1 MRLKTSPR
9 ATLRKTH
16 KIDIAVASMPVTEE
30 IQTFAAFQGKVSG
43 NTIMGV
49 SLIQEG
55 PALGHGVFVDRK
67 SLGQFKA
74 LAMQKGRVKAK
85 LNHFSSVQDTVGYYE
100 NFRVSKGKLL
110 ADLTLFET
118 HGGKEMLL
126 EMINEIPS
134 AFGVSLMFAADSP
147 ELDKESGNYMT
158 RPRGLYSADF
168 VDTPAANADGVFSA
182 DQIDSEEPVMGEP
195 STPPEDQKAAEAPSF
210 VSEFSALS
218 EKIEQLAAQMAA
230 YETKLATEC
239 EKIAA
244 DIKAFA
250 EKPAADVELQARLAA
265 AAPAPAAFSAPINE
279 PEVKVPA
286 ISYHEA
292 KNQAIGTA
300 TGLDRLKAVRAFT
313 EKFPTEAAYVSANS

>member
-1 MRLKTSPR
+1 MRKKTLLK
-9 ATLRKTH
+9 ATRKKIH

-55 PALGHGVFVDRK
+55 PALGHGVFVDKR
-67 SLGQFKA
+67 SLNKFKT
-74 LAMQKGRVKAK
+74 LAMEKGRVKAK

-110 ADLTLFET
+110 ADLTLFEA
-118 HGGKEMLL
+118 HAGKDMLL
-126 EMINEIPS
+126 EMINEIPA
-134 AFGVSLMFAADSP
+134 AFGVSLMFAADTP

-182 DQIDSEEPVMGEP
+182 DQIDSAEPVMVEP
-195 STPPEDQKAAEAPSF
+195 STPPAPEAPSF
-210 VSEFSALS
+210 VSEFSALT
-218 EKIEQLAAQMAA
+218 EKIEQLTAQMAA
-230 YETKLATEC
+230 YEAKLATEC

-250 EKPAADVELQARLAA
+250 EKPEDDLQLQARLFA
-265 AAPAPAAFSAPINE
+265 AAPFPAALSAPVNE
-279 PEVKVPA
+279 QEVVVPVIAFADAKKAALEGKV
-286 ISYHEA
+286 
-292 KNQAIGTA
+292 
-300 TGLDRLKAVRAFT
+300 GLERIKAARAFS
-313 EKFPTEAAYVSANS
+313 EKFPSEASYLSAQS

>member
-1 MRLKTSPR
+1 MRQRLV
-9 ATLRKTH
+9 AL
-16 KIDIAVASMPVTEE
+16 IDIGAASMLVKEE

-43 NTIMGV
+43 NTIIGV

-55 PALGHGVFVDRK
+55 PALGHGVFVDKRSLNKFK
-67 SLGQFKA
+67 SLA
-74 LAMQKGRVKAK
+74 IEKGRVKAK

-110 ADLTLFET
+110 ADLTLFDA
-118 HGGKEMLL
+118 HSGKEMLL

-134 AFGVSLMFAADSP
+134 TFGVSLMFSADAP

-158 RPRGLYSADF
+158 RPRGLYSADL

-182 DQIDSEEPVMGEP
+182 DEIDSEEDVMPIDPPAPAPEP
-195 STPPEDQKAAEAPSF
+195 QVD
-210 VSEFSALS
+210 FSAL
-218 EKIEQLAAQMAA
+218 IAEQFAAFTAKFDEVAAQFAA
-230 YETKLATEC
+230 DNAKVLAEC
-239 EKIAA
+239 EALKAYVEA
-244 DIKAFA
+244 LQAGNSDI
-250 EKPAADVELQARLAA
+250 ELQARLAA
-265 AAPAPAAFSAPINE
+265 AAPAPAAFAAPINE

-313 EKFPTEAAYVSANS
+313 EKFPTEAVYVSANS

>member
-1 MRLKTSPR
+1 
-9 ATLRKTH
+9 
-16 KIDIAVASMPVTEE
+16 
-30 IQTFAAFQGKVSG
+30 
-43 NTIMGV
+43 MGV

-74 LAMQKGRVKAK
+74 LAMAKGRVKAK

-110 ADLTLFET
+110 ADLTLFEA
-118 HGGKEMLL
+118 HGGKDMLL

-182 DQIDSEEPVMGEP
+182 DQIDSEEPVMGDP

-218 EKIEQLAAQMAA
+218 EKIEQLTAQMAA
-230 YETKLATEC
+230 YEAKLATEC

-313 EKFPTEAAYVSANS
+313 EKFPTESAYVSANS

>member
-1 MRLKTSPR
+1 
-9 ATLRKTH
+9 
-16 KIDIAVASMPVTEE
+16 MPVIEE
-30 IQTFAAFQGKVSG
+30 LQTFAAFQGKVSG

-110 ADLTLFET
+110 ADLTLFEA
-118 HGGKEMLL
+118 HGGKDMLL

-182 DQIDSEEPVMGEP
+182 DQIDSEENDMPTEQVAPTPEP
-195 STPPEDQKAAEAPSF
+195 QVD
-210 VSEFSALS
+210 FSALIA
-218 EKIEQLAAQMAA
+218 EQFAAFTAKFDAVATQFAEDNAKVLAECEQL
-230 YETKLATEC
+230 K
-239 EKIAA
+239 A
-244 DIKAFA
+244 DLKALQSGNSDI
-250 EKPAADVELQARLAA
+250 EVQARLSA
-265 AAPAPAAFSAPINE
+265 AAPAPAAFAAPINE
-279 PEVKVPA
+279 PEVKGPA

-313 EKFPTEAAYVSANS
+313 EKFPTESAYVSANS

>member
-1 MRLKTSPR
+1 
-9 ATLRKTH
+9 
-16 KIDIAVASMPVTEE
+16 
-30 IQTFAAFQGKVSG
+30 
-43 NTIMGV
+43 MGV

-67 SLGQFKA
+67 SLGQFKS

-110 ADLTLFET
+110 ADLTLFEA
-118 HGGKEMLL
+118 HGGKDMLL

-195 STPPEDQKAAEAPSF
+195 STPPEDPKAPEDPSF

-218 EKIEQLAAQMAA
+218 EKIEQLTAQMAA
-230 YETKLATEC
+230 YEAKLATEC

-279 PEVKVPA
+279 PEVKVPT

-313 EKFPTEAAYVSANS
+313 EKFPTESAYVSANS

>member
-1 MRLKTSPR
+1 
-9 ATLRKTH
+9 
-16 KIDIAVASMPVTEE
+16 MPVTEE
-30 IQTFAAFQGKVSG
+30 LQTFAAFQGKVSG

-55 PALGHGVFVDRK
+55 PALGHGVFVDRR

-74 LAMQKGRVKAK
+74 LAMAKGRVKAK

-110 ADLTLFET
+110 ADLTLFEA
-118 HGGKEMLL
+118 HAGKDMLL
-126 EMINEIPS
+126 EMINEIPA

-182 DQIDSEEPVMGEP
+182 DQIDSEEPVMVEP
-195 STPPEDQKAAEAPSF
+195 EKPEAPEAPSF

-218 EKIEQLAAQMAA
+218 EKIEQLTAQMAA
-230 YETKLATEC
+230 YEAKLASEC

-265 AAPAPAAFSAPINE
+265 AAPAPAAFSAPVNE
-279 PEVKVPA
+279 QEVAAPVIA
-286 ISYHEA
+286 FAAA
-292 KNQAIGTA
+292 KAAAIGGL
-300 TGLDRLKAVRAFT
+300 TGLKRIEAAREFAKQ
-313 EKFPTEAAYVSANS
+313 FPSEAAYLSAQS

>member
-1 MRLKTSPR
+1 MRLRTSLR
-9 ATLRKTH
+9 ATPKRTH
-16 KIDIAVASMPVTEE
+16 KIDIAAASMPVTEE
-30 IQTFAAFQGKVSG
+30 LQTFAAFQGKVSG

-74 LAMQKGRVKAK
+74 LAMAKGRVKAK

-110 ADLTLFET
+110 ADLTLFEA
-118 HGGKEMLL
+118 HAGKDMLL

-182 DQIDSEEPVMGEP
+182 DQIDSDEPVMVEP
-195 STPPEDQKAAEAPSF
+195 EKPEAPEDPSF

-218 EKIEQLAAQMAA
+218 EKIEQLTAQMAA
-230 YETKLATEC
+230 YEAKLATEC

-265 AAPAPAAFSAPINE
+265 AAPAPAAFSAPVNE
-279 PEVKVPA
+279 QEVAAPVIAFADAKKTALEGKV
-286 ISYHEA
+286 
-292 KNQAIGTA
+292 
-300 TGLDRLKAVRAFT
+300 GLERIKAARAFS
-313 EKFPTEAAYVSANS
+313 EKFPSEASYLSAQS

>member
-1 MRLKTSPR
+1 MKLRTSLRVTLKR
-9 ATLRKTH
+9 TH
-16 KIDIAVASMPVTEE
+16 KIDIAAASMPVIEE
-30 IQTFAAFQGKVSG
+30 LQTFAAFQGKVSG

-110 ADLTLFET
+110 ADLTLFEA
-118 HGGKEMLL
+118 HEGKDMLL

-182 DQIDSEEPVMGEP
+182 DQIDSDEPVMVEP
-195 STPPEDQKAAEAPSF
+195 EKPEAPEAPSF

-218 EKIEQLAAQMAA
+218 EKIEQLTAQMAA
-230 YETKLATEC
+230 YEAKLATEC

-313 EKFPTEAAYVSANS
+313 EKFPTESAYVSANS

>member
-1 MRLKTSPR
+1 MRLR
-9 ATLRKTH
+9 ILLRVTLKQTH
-16 KIDIAVASMPVTEE
+16 KIDIAAASMPVIEE
-30 IQTFAAFQGKVSG
+30 LQTFAAFQGKVSG

-110 ADLTLFET
+110 ADLTLFEA

-182 DQIDSEEPVMGEP
+182 DQIDSDEPVMVEP
-195 STPPEDQKAAEAPSF
+195 EKPEAPEAPSF

-218 EKIEQLAAQMAA
+218 EKIEQLTAQMAA
-230 YETKLATEC
+230 YEAKLANEC

-244 DIKAFA
+244 DIKAFT

-265 AAPAPAAFSAPINE
+265 AAPAPAAFSAPVNE
-279 PEVKVPA
+279 QEVAAPVIA
-286 ISYHEA
+286 FAAA
-292 KNQAIGTA
+292 KAAAIGGL
-300 TGLDRLKAVRAFT
+300 TGLKRI
-313 EKFPTEAAYVSANS
+313 EAAREFAKQFPSETAYLSAQS

>member
-1 MRLKTSPR
+1 MRLR
-9 ATLRKTH
+9 ILLRETLRKTH
-16 KIDIAVASMPVTEE
+16 KIDIAVASMPVIEE
-30 IQTFAAFQGKVSG
+30 LQTFAAFQGKVSG

-74 LAMQKGRVKAK
+74 LAMAKGRVKAK

-110 ADLTLFET
+110 ADLTLFEA
-118 HGGKEMLL
+118 HGGKDMLL
-126 EMINEIPS
+126 EMINEIPA

-195 STPPEDQKAAEAPSF
+195 SNPPEDPKAPEAPSF

-218 EKIEQLAAQMAA
+218 EKIEQLTAQMAA
-230 YETKLATEC
+230 YEAKLATEC

-250 EKPAADVELQARLAA
+250 EKPAVDVELQARLAA
-265 AAPAPAAFSAPINE
+265 AAPAPAAFSAPVNE
-279 PEVKVPA
+279 QEVAAPV
-286 ISYHEA
+286 ISFAAA
-292 KNQAIGTA
+292 KAAAIGGL
-300 TGLDRLKAVRAFT
+300 TGLKRIEAAREFAKQ
-313 EKFPTEAAYVSANS
+313 FPSEAAYLSAQS

>member
-1 MRLKTSPR
+1 
-9 ATLRKTH
+9 
-16 KIDIAVASMPVTEE
+16 MPVTEE
-30 IQTFAAFQGKVSG
+30 LQTFAAFQGKVSG

-110 ADLTLFET
+110 ADLTLFEA
-118 HGGKEMLL
+118 HGGKDMLL

-158 RPRGLYSADF
+158 RPCGLYSADF

-182 DQIDSEEPVMGEP
+182 DQIDSDEPVMVEP
-195 STPPEDQKAAEAPSF
+195 EKPEAPEAPSF

-218 EKIEQLAAQMAA
+218 EKIEQLTAQMAA
-230 YETKLATEC
+230 YEAKLATEC

-265 AAPAPAAFSAPINE
+265 AAPAPAAFSAPVNE
-279 PEVKVPA
+279 QEVGAPVIA
-286 ISYHEA
+286 FAAA
-292 KNQAIGTA
+292 KAAAIGGL
-300 TGLDRLKAVRAFT
+300 TGLKRIEAAREFAKQ
-313 EKFPTEAAYVSANS
+313 FPSEAAYLSAQS

>member
-1 MRLKTSPR
+1 MKLRTSLRVTLKR
-9 ATLRKTH
+9 TH
-16 KIDIAVASMPVTEE
+16 KIDIAAASMPVIEE
-30 IQTFAAFQGKVSG
+30 LQTFAAFQGKVSG

-74 LAMQKGRVKAK
+74 LAMAKGRVKAK

-110 ADLTLFET
+110 ADLTLFEA
-118 HGGKEMLL
+118 HGGKDMLL

-182 DQIDSEEPVMGEP
+182 DQIDSDEPVMGEP
-195 STPPEDQKAAEAPSF
+195 STPPEDPKAAEAPLF

-218 EKIEQLAAQMAA
+218 EKIEQLTAQMAA
-230 YETKLATEC
+230 YEAKLATEC

-244 DIKAFA
+244 DIKTFA

-265 AAPAPAAFSAPINE
+265 AAPAPAAFSAPVNE
-279 PEVKVPA
+279 QEVAAPVIAFADAKKTALEGKV
-286 ISYHEA
+286 
-292 KNQAIGTA
+292 
-300 TGLDRLKAVRAFT
+300 GLERIKAARAFS
-313 EKFPTEAAYVSANS
+313 EKFPSEDAYLSAQS

>member
-1 MRLKTSPR
+1 MRSRILLR
-9 ATLRKTH
+9 ATPKRIH

-30 IQTFAAFQGKVSG
+30 LQTFAAFQGKVSG

-74 LAMQKGRVKAK
+74 LAMAKGRVKAK

-110 ADLTLFET
+110 ADLTLFEA
-118 HGGKEMLL
+118 HAGKDMLL
-126 EMINEIPS
+126 EMINEIPA

-182 DQIDSEEPVMGEP
+182 DQIDSDEPVMGEP
-195 STPPEDQKAAEAPSF
+195 STPPEAPEDPSF

-218 EKIEQLAAQMAA
+218 EKIEQLTAQMAA
-230 YETKLATEC
+230 YEAKLATEC

-265 AAPAPAAFSAPINE
+265 AAPAPAAFSAPVNE
-279 PEVKVPA
+279 QEVAAPVIA
-286 ISYHEA
+286 FAAA
-292 KNQAIGTA
+292 KAAAIGGL
-300 TGLDRLKAVRAFT
+300 TGLKRIEAAREFAKQ
-313 EKFPTEAAYVSANS
+313 FPSEAAYLSAQS

>member
-1 MRLKTSPR
+1 MRWRTLLRVTLKQ
-9 ATLRKTH
+9 TH
-16 KIDIAVASMPVTEE
+16 KIDIAVASMPVIEE
-30 IQTFAAFQGKVSG
+30 LQTFAAFQGKVSG

-74 LAMQKGRVKAK
+74 LAMAKGRVKAK

-110 ADLTLFET
+110 ADLTLFEA
-118 HGGKEMLL
+118 HGGKDMLL

-182 DQIDSEEPVMGEP
+182 DQIDSDESVMPTEQVAPTPEPQV
-195 STPPEDQKAAEAPSF
+195 D
-210 VSEFSALS
+210 FSAL
-218 EKIEQLAAQMAA
+218 IAEQFAAFTAKFDAVATQFAEDNAKVLA
-230 YETKLATEC
+230 EC
-239 EKIAA
+239 EALKGEL
-244 DIKAFA
+244 KA
-250 EKPAADVELQARLAA
+250 LQASEREIDLQAKLLAA
-265 AAPAPAAFSAPINE
+265 APPVASFAAPINE
-279 PEVKVPA
+279 PEVKGPSV
-286 ISYHEA
+286 SYHDA
-292 KNQAIGTA
+292 KNQAIGTS

-313 EKFPTEAAYVSANS
+313 EKFPTEADYVSANS

>member
-1 MRLKTSPR
+1 MG
-9 ATLRKTH
+9 
-16 KIDIAVASMPVTEE
+16 
-30 IQTFAAFQGKVSG
+30 QGQLFSCSHADHQLDQIESG
-43 NTIMGV
+43 D
-49 SLIQEG
+49 
-55 PALGHGVFVDRK
+55 ALGHGVFVDRK
-67 SLGQFKA
+67 SLGQFKS

-110 ADLTLFET
+110 ADLTLFEA
-118 HGGKEMLL
+118 HGGKDMLL

-182 DQIDSEEPVMGEP
+182 DQIDSDEPVMVEP
-195 STPPEDQKAAEAPSF
+195 EKPEAPEAPSF

-218 EKIEQLAAQMAA
+218 EKIEQLTAQMAA
-230 YETKLATEC
+230 YEAKLATEC

-265 AAPAPAAFSAPINE
+265 AAPTPAAFSAPVNE
-279 PEVKVPA
+279 QEVAAPVIA
-286 ISYHEA
+286 FAAA
-292 KNQAIGTA
+292 KAAAIGGL
-300 TGLDRLKAVRAFT
+300 TGLKRIEAAREFAKQ
-313 EKFPTEAAYVSANS
+313 FPSEAAYLSAQS

>member
-1 MRLKTSPR
+1 
-9 ATLRKTH
+9 
-16 KIDIAVASMPVTEE
+16 
-30 IQTFAAFQGKVSG
+30 
-43 NTIMGV
+43 
-49 SLIQEG
+49 
-55 PALGHGVFVDRK
+55 
-67 SLGQFKA
+67 
-74 LAMQKGRVKAK
+74 
-85 LNHFSSVQDTVGYYE
+85 
-100 NFRVSKGKLL
+100 
-110 ADLTLFET
+110 
-118 HGGKEMLL
+118 MLL

-182 DQIDSEEPVMGEP
+182 DQIDSDEPVMGEP
-195 STPPEDQKAAEAPSF
+195 LTPPEDPKAAEAPLF

-218 EKIEQLAAQMAA
+218 EKIEQLTAQMAA
-230 YETKLATEC
+230 YEAKLATEC

-313 EKFPTEAAYVSANS
+313 EKFPTESAYVSANS

>member
-1 MRLKTSPR
+1 MRSRTLLR
-9 ATLRKTH
+9 AIRKRTR
-16 KIDIAVASMPVTEE
+16 KIDIVVASMPVTEE
-30 IQTFAAFQGKVSG
+30 LQTFAAFQGKVSG

-74 LAMQKGRVKAK
+74 LAMAKGRVKAK

-110 ADLTLFET
+110 ADLTLFEA
-118 HGGKEMLL
+118 HGGKDMLL

-158 RPRGLYSADF
+158 RPSGLYSADF

-182 DQIDSEEPVMGEP
+182 DQIDSDEPVMVEP
-195 STPPEDQKAAEAPSF
+195 EKPEAPEAPSF

-218 EKIEQLAAQMAA
+218 EKIEQLTAQMAA
-230 YETKLATEC
+230 YEAKLATEC

-250 EKPAADVELQARLAA
+250 EKPAVDVELQARLAA
-265 AAPAPAAFSAPINE
+265 AAPAPAAFSAPVNE
-279 PEVKVPA
+279 QEVTAPVIA
-286 ISYHEA
+286 FAAA
-292 KNQAIGTA
+292 KAAAIGGL
-300 TGLDRLKAVRAFT
+300 TGLKRIEAAREFAKQ
-313 EKFPTEAAYVSANS
+313 FPSEAAYLSAQS

>member
-1 MRLKTSPR
+1 MRLRTSLR
-9 ATLRKTH
+9 ATPRRTR
-16 KIDIAVASMPVTEE
+16 KIDIAAASMPVTEE
-30 IQTFAAFQGKVSG
+30 LQTFAAFQGKVSG

-74 LAMQKGRVKAK
+74 LAMAKGRVKAK

-110 ADLTLFET
+110 ADLTLFEA
-118 HGGKEMLL
+118 HAGKDMLL

-182 DQIDSEEPVMGEP
+182 DQIDSDEPVMVEP
-195 STPPEDQKAAEAPSF
+195 EKPEAPEAPSF

-218 EKIEQLAAQMAA
+218 EKIEQLTAQMAA
-230 YETKLATEC
+230 YEAKLATEC

-265 AAPAPAAFSAPINE
+265 AAPAPAAFSAPVNE
-279 PEVKVPA
+279 QEVAAPVIAFADAKKTALEGKV
-286 ISYHEA
+286 
-292 KNQAIGTA
+292 
-300 TGLDRLKAVRAFT
+300 GLERIKAARAFS
-313 EKFPTEAAYVSANS
+313 EKFPSEASYLSAQS

>member
-1 MRLKTSPR
+1 MK
-9 ATLRKTH
+9 LRILLRVTPKRTH

-30 IQTFAAFQGKVSG
+30 LQTFAAFQGKVSG

-74 LAMQKGRVKAK
+74 LAMAKGRVKAK

-110 ADLTLFET
+110 ADLTLFEA
-118 HGGKEMLL
+118 HGGKDMLL

-182 DQIDSEEPVMGEP
+182 DQIDSDEPVMGEP
-195 STPPEDQKAAEAPSF
+195 STPPEDPKAAEAPLF

-218 EKIEQLAAQMAA
+218 EKIEQLTAQMAA
-230 YETKLATEC
+230 YEAKLATEC

-265 AAPAPAAFSAPINE
+265 AAPAPAAFSAPVNE
-279 PEVKVPA
+279 QEVAAPVIA
-286 ISYHEA
+286 FAAA
-292 KNQAIGTA
+292 KAAAIGGL
-300 TGLDRLKAVRAFT
+300 TGLKRIEAAREFAKQ
-313 EKFPTEAAYVSANS
+313 FPSEAAYLSAQS

>member
-1 MRLKTSPR
+1 
-9 ATLRKTH
+9 
-16 KIDIAVASMPVTEE
+16 MPAIEE

-74 LAMQKGRVKAK
+74 LAMAKGRVKAK

-110 ADLTLFET
+110 ADLTLFEA
-118 HGGKEMLL
+118 HGGKDMLL

-182 DQIDSEEPVMGEP
+182 DQIDSEEIDM
-195 STPPEDQKAAEAPSF
+195 STDKAAPAPETQ
-210 VSEFSALS
+210 VDFSAIIAEQFAAFTAKFDAVATQFAEDNAKVLA
-218 EKIEQLAAQMAA
+218 ECEQL
-230 YETKLATEC
+230 K
-239 EKIAA
+239 A
-244 DIKAFA
+244 DLKALQSGNSDI
-250 EKPAADVELQARLAA
+250 EVQARLSA
-265 AAPAPAAFSAPINE
+265 AAPAPAAFAAPINE
-279 PEVKVPA
+279 PEVKGPA

-313 EKFPTEAAYVSANS
+313 EKFPTESAYVSANS

>member
-1 MRLKTSPR
+1 
-9 ATLRKTH
+9 
-16 KIDIAVASMPVTEE
+16 
-30 IQTFAAFQGKVSG
+30 
-43 NTIMGV
+43 MGV

-67 SLGQFKA
+67 SLSQFKA
-74 LAMQKGRVKAK
+74 LAMEKGRVKAK

-110 ADLTLFET
+110 ADLTLFEA
-118 HGGKEMLL
+118 HAGKDMLL

-147 ELDKESGNYMT
+147 ELDRESGNYMT

-182 DQIDSEEPVMGEP
+182 DQIDREEPVMVEP
-195 STPPEDQKAAEAPSF
+195 EKPESPEAPSF
-210 VSEFSALS
+210 VSEFSALN
-218 EKIEQLAAQMAA
+218 EKIEQLTAQMAS
-230 YETKLATEC
+230 YEAKLAAEC

-250 EKPAADVELQARLAA
+250 EKPAVDLELQARLAA
-265 AAPAPAAFSAPINE
+265 AAPAPAAFFAPVNE
-279 PEVKVPA
+279 QEAPA
-286 ISYHEA
+286 PVIAFADA
-292 KNQAIGTA
+292 KKAALEGK
-300 TGLDRLKAVRAFT
+300 TGLERIKAARAFS
-313 EKFPTEAAYVSANS
+313 EKFPSEASYLSAQS

>member
-1 MRLKTSPR
+1 
-9 ATLRKTH
+9 
-16 KIDIAVASMPVTEE
+16 
-30 IQTFAAFQGKVSG
+30 
-43 NTIMGV
+43 MGV

-74 LAMQKGRVKAK
+74 LAMAKGRVKAK

-110 ADLTLFET
+110 ADLTLFEA
-118 HGGKEMLL
+118 HGGKDMLL

-182 DQIDSEEPVMGEP
+182 DQIDSDEPVMGDP
-195 STPPEDQKAAEAPSF
+195 STPPEDPKAAEAPSF

-218 EKIEQLAAQMAA
+218 EKIEQLTAQMAA
-230 YETKLATEC
+230 YEAKLATEC

-313 EKFPTEAAYVSANS
+313 EKFPTESAYVSANS

>member
-1 MRLKTSPR
+1 MRSRILLR
-9 ATLRKTH
+9 VTLRLTH
-16 KIDIAVASMPVTEE
+16 KIDIAAASMPVTEE
-30 IQTFAAFQGKVSG
+30 LQTFAAFQGKVSG

-74 LAMQKGRVKAK
+74 LAMAKGRVKAK

-110 ADLTLFET
+110 ADLTLFEA
-118 HGGKEMLL
+118 HGGKDMLL

-182 DQIDSEEPVMGEP
+182 DQIDSEENDMPIKQVAPTPEP
-195 STPPEDQKAAEAPSF
+195 QVD
-210 VSEFSALS
+210 FSALIA
-218 EKIEQLAAQMAA
+218 EQFAAFTAKFDAVATQFAEDNAKVLAECEQLN
-230 YETKLATEC
+230 
-239 EKIAA
+239 A
-244 DIKAFA
+244 DLKALQSGNSDI
-250 EKPAADVELQARLAA
+250 EVQARLSA
-265 AAPAPAAFSAPINE
+265 AAPAPAAFAAPVNE
-279 PEVKVPA
+279 QEVAAPVIA
-286 ISYHEA
+286 FAAA
-292 KNQAIGTA
+292 KAAAIGGL
-300 TGLDRLKAVRAFT
+300 TGLKRIEAAREFAKQ
-313 EKFPTEAAYVSANS
+313 FPSEAAYLSAQS